1 MFSFDD
7 PGGAVMQGETKQR
20 WEELCEQAATEQD
33 PDKFFQ
39 LIREINRLLEER
51 RSNLS
56 DKKPLRAAG

>member
-1 MFSFDD
+1 
-7 PGGAVMQGETKQR
+7 MQGETKQR

-33 PDKFFQ
+33 PDKFLE

-56 DKKPLRAAG
+56 EKKPREPGSDWHARRAG